1 MAVLPVSHAPA
12 LARGNEQRPGAA
24 SSRTSQYRASSA
36 ESLGKGTHGK
46 LIQIC
51 SRGSSEHHPLKIR
64 KITQCSDVEIEREH
78 LILKSVPGRPCVVE
92 IVSLFTG
99 EAPAPAHTREAKCTA
114 IILYCI
120 IYIYI
125 YIYIYI
131 FSYLSMYISIWQ
143 ILSRRETPYVTY

>member
-1 MAVLPVSHAPA
+1 MNRDQGPPA
-12 LARGNEQRPGAA
+12 QGRPSTAQA
-24 SSRTSQYRASSA
+24 LA

-125 YIYIYI
+125 YI